1 MKTQHTK
8 TYGEQLKQCQ
18 RAIAMVNAC
27 ITKEER
33 SQINNLNFNLETPG
47 KEVNLK
53 QAGWKL

>member
-1 MKTQHTK
+1 MLEAAH
-8 TYGEQLKQCQ
+8 
-18 RAIAMVNAC
+18 VN
-27 ITKEER
+27 IGKEER